1 MDRRK
6 FLKAGGSV
14 LPIAGLLPAGILDL
28 IGADVAP
35 PKKDPLPIAG
45 LNPSTRPMVSEAFAE
60 PADYTLRIGTGLVE
74 VAPQHI
80 ISTTTYNGQFPGPL
94 LRFKEGQRTVVD
106 IYNDTDRPE
115 QFHWHGQFIPVDV
128 DGAAE
133 EGTPYIPAHGMRR
146 EVFIPKPAGLRFY
159 HTHTIAGPDL
169 NAGQY
174 SGQVGPVYIDPAT
187 PLIPVTHYDREEFIV
202 LKEFDPYFMRGG
214 DMAMD
219 FLAGKEIPELKAIQ
233 EAAEK
238 QHPETPKG
246 YEVGYKIFTINGH
259 QLGHGKPIP
268 VKHGERI
275 LFHILNGSA
284 TEIRSLALSGHTFKV
299 VALDGFPVPHPAE
312 VPVLWI
318 GTAERISAIVEMKT
332 PGVWIMGDLADDDR
346 SNGMGI
352 VIHYEGH
359 SGKPQWITPKPF
371 MWDYTLFGKHNTL
384 APEPDEVIEMIFAKQ
399 QAADKGFN
407 RWTINGVAFDMMN
420 MAPMFQLKQGKR
432 YRLHMRNASD
442 DIHPMHLHRHSF
454 EITKIAGKHTSGIM
468 KDVVML
474 GGFQEIEVDFVAD
487 NPGLT
492 LFHCHMQLH
501 MDFGF
506 MALFDYV

>member
-6 FLKAGGSV
+6 FLKVGVSI
-14 LPIAGLLPAGILDL
+14 LPITGLLSASALEL
-28 IGADVAP
+28 IHANNP
-35 PKKDPLPIAG
+35 LITKDPAPTTPFTEL
-45 LNPSTRPMVSEAFAE
+45 AE
-60 PADYTLRIGTGLVE
+60 YSLRIGTGLVE

-80 ISTTTYNGQFPGPL
+80 LSTTTYNGQFPGPL

-174 SGQVGPVYIDPAT
+174 SGQVGPVYIEPAT
-187 PLIPVTHYDREEFIV
+187 PIVPSAHYDREEFIV
-202 LKEFDPYFMRGG
+202 LKEFNPYFMRGG

-219 FLAGKEIPELKAIQ
+219 FLAGKAIPELKAMQ
-233 EAAEK
+233 ETAEK
-238 QHPETPKG
+238 LHPGIPKG

-259 QLGHGKPIP
+259 QLGHGKPIT
-268 VKHGERI
+268 VRHGQRI

-284 TEIRSLALSGHTFKV
+284 TEIRSLALPGHTFKV
-299 VALDGFPVPHPAE
+299 IALDGFPVPNPIE

-352 VIHYEGH
+352 VIHYQGH
-359 SGKPQWITPKPF
+359 PGKPQWITPNPF
-371 MWDYTLFGKHNTL
+371 TWDYTLFGHHHNP
-384 APEPDEVIEMIFAKQ
+384 APEPDQVIDMLFAKQ
-399 QAADKGFN
+399 QAAANGFN

-420 MAPMFQLKQGKR
+420 MAPQFHLKEGKR

-454 EITKIAGKHTSGIM
+454 EITRIAGKPSSGII

-474 GGFQEIEVDFVAD
+474 GGFQEIDVDFVAD

-506 MALFDYV
+506 MVLFDYVK

>member
-1 MDRRK
+1 MDRRNFIK
-6 FLKAGGSV
+6 IGGTIIPLAGM
-14 LPIAGLLPAGILDL
+14 LPVSAIGLITKENSDGVHQAVEVNQPDE
-28 IGADVAP
+28 
-35 PKKDPLPIAG
+35 K
-45 LNPSTRPMVSEAFAE
+45 
-60 PADYTLRIGTGLVE
+60 ADYTIHIGTGLIE
-74 VAPQHI
+74 VGPQYI

-94 LRFKEGQRTVVD
+94 LRFKEGQRAIVD
-106 IYNDTDRPE
+106 IYNDTDSPE

-146 EVFIPKPAGLRFY
+146 EIFVPKPSGFRFY
-159 HTHTIAGPDL
+159 HTHVMAGSDL
-169 NAGQY
+169 NAGHY
-174 SGQVGPVYIDPAT
+174 SGQVGPVYIEPAT
-187 PLIPVTHYDREEFIV
+187 PIVPTSHYDREEFIV

-214 DMAMD
+214 DMAID
-219 FLAGKEIPELKAIQ
+219 FLAGKEIPELKVLQ
-233 EAAEK
+233 EKSEK
-238 QHPETPKG
+238 ENPGMPKG
-246 YEVGYKIFTINGH
+246 YEVGYKIFTINGR
-259 QLGHGKPIP
+259 QLGHGKPIH
-268 VKHGERI
+268 VKYGERI

-284 TEIRSLALSGHTFKV
+284 TEIRSLALPGHHFKV
-299 VALDGFPVPHPAE
+299 VALDGNPVPHPAE

-318 GTAERISAIVEMKT
+318 GTAERISVIVEMKA
-332 PGVWIMGDLADDDR
+332 PGVWVMGDLANDDR
-346 SNGMGI
+346 SNGMGT
-352 VIHYEGH
+352 VIHYENH
-359 SGKPQWITPKPF
+359 KGKPQWVTPKPF
-371 MWDYTLFGKHNTL
+371 IWDYTIFGNHNVP

-420 MAPMFQLKQGKR
+420 RTPMFHVKEGKR
-432 YRLHMRNASD
+432 YRLHMHNASD

-454 EITKIAGKHTSGIM
+454 EITKISSKHTSGIM

-474 GGFQEIEVDFVAD
+474 GGFQEMEVDFIAN

>member
-6 FLKAGGSV
+6 FIRSAGLA
-14 LPIAGLLPAGILDL
+14 LPVTGLLPAGAMALHWPGHGDKTDRAQRPSELD
-28 IGADVAP
+28 
-35 PKKDPLPIAG
+35 
-45 LNPSTRPMVSEAFAE
+45 E
-60 PADYTLRIGTGLVE
+60 PADYTIRIGTALVE
-74 VAPQHI
+74 VGPQHI

-115 QFHWHGQFIPVDV
+115 QFHWHGQFIAVDT

-133 EGTPYIPAHGMRR
+133 EGTPYIPPHGMRR
-146 EVFIPKPAGLRFY
+146 EVFVPKPSGLRFY
-159 HTHTIAGPDL
+159 HTHVTAGADL
-169 NAGQY
+169 SAGQY
-174 SGQVGPVYIDPAT
+174 SGLVGPVYIEAAKPT
-187 PLIPVTHYDREEFIV
+187 TGYDREEFIV

-219 FLAGKEIPELKAIQ
+219 FLAGEGLPELKTIQ
-233 EAAEK
+233 EKAEK
-238 QHPETPKG
+238 AAPGTPKG
-246 YEVGYKIFTINGH
+246 FEVGYKIFTINGR
-259 QLGHGKPIP
+259 QLGHGKPIH
-268 VKHGERI
+268 VKYGERV

-284 TEIRSLALSGHTFKV
+284 TEMRSLALPGHAFKV
-299 VALDGFPVPHPAE
+299 IALDGFPVPNP
-312 VPVLWI
+312 VDIPVLWI
-318 GTAERISAIVEMKT
+318 GTAERISAVVEMKS
-332 PGVWIMGDLADDDR
+332 PGSWIMGDLADDDR
-346 SNGMGI
+346 GNGMGI
-352 VIHYEGH
+352 VIRYEH
-359 SGKPQWITPKPF
+359 HQGKPQWIKPKPF
-371 MWDYTLFGKHNTL
+371 TWDYTVFGNHHMT
-384 APEPDEVIEMIFAKQ
+384 APEPDEVITMTFAKQ

-420 MAPMFQLKQGKR
+420 MEPMFHVKEGRR

-468 KDVVML
+468 KDVAML
-474 GGFQEIEVDFVAD
+474 GGFQEMEVDFIAD